1 MKKISIITGASSGL
15 GYEFARMI
23 DQRESC
29 EEIWVIA
36 RRIEKL
42 NEIKS
47 ETGKKIIPIGL
58 DLSREESIAEYK
70 KLLSDADA
78 EVVALVNAAGVG
90 KIGKFEDIPLEDQ
103 MSMIDLNCKA
113 LMAVTYITLPY
124 MKKGSH
130 VYEIASLAA
139 FQPVPYISTY
149 AATKAF
155 VLSFSRALNKELESK
170 GIKIISIC
178 PGWIDTGFIDKSTC
192 DDSVTNFKKLLTVDE
207 VIDQTVRDTKK
218 GRDVSVAGRNNKI
231 RRILAKI
238 LPHTTVM
245 KIWCGQQ
252 EK

>member
-1 MKKISIITGASSGL
+1 MKKISVITGASSGL
-15 GYEFARMI
+15 GYEFVKMI
-23 DQRESC
+23 DEREDC
-29 EEIWVIA
+29 DEIWVIA

-42 NEIKS
+42 SEIKS
-47 ETGKKIIPIGL
+47 ENGKKIIPVKL
-58 DLSREESIAEYK
+58 DLAREESIEQYK
-70 KLLSDADA
+70 KLLMDANA

-90 KIGKFEDIPLEDQ
+90 KIGKFEDISLEEQ

-124 MKKGSH
+124 MKKGSK

-149 AATKAF
+149 AATKSF
-155 VLSFSRALNKELESK
+155 VLSFSRAINKELEGK
-170 GIKIISIC
+170 GIKIVSVC
-178 PGWIDTGFIDKSTC
+178 PGWVDTGFIDKSTC
-192 DDSVTNFKKLLTVDE
+192 DDSVTNFKKLLTPDE
-207 VIDQTVRDTKK
+207 VISQTVRDTEK
-218 GRDVSVAGRNNKI
+218 GKDVSVAGRNNKI

-245 KIWCGQQ
+245 KIWCRQQ

>member
-1 MKKISIITGASSGL
+1 
-15 GYEFARMI
+15 
-23 DQRESC
+23 
-29 EEIWVIA
+29 
-36 RRIEKL
+36 
-42 NEIKS
+42 
-47 ETGKKIIPIGL
+47 
-58 DLSREESIAEYK
+58 
-70 KLLSDADA
+70 
-78 EVVALVNAAGVG
+78 
-90 KIGKFEDIPLEDQ
+90 
-103 MSMIDLNCKA
+103 
-113 LMAVTYITLPY
+113 

-192 DDSVTNFKKLLTVDE
+192 DDSVTNFKRLLTVDE